1 MSPQKWKIN
10 MCDIQFVWLLKCPC
24 ERCIFLVIRQCR
36 IARWFYISHA
46 NISYQGKFA
55 EKVVINTRTRT
66 RTHTHTHPP
75 SRTHT
80 HTHPPSRWDFLTKK
94 RFSPGKRGRFP
105 HRRKQL
111 AKNVAGKGR
120 GKEMSL
126 SRCLGLYYK
135 LPKSDPNAVYLLPTA
150 VYLLQCCFIAA
161 NIVWTG

>member
-1 MSPQKWKIN
+1 MKNDEQPIRDYVPGNSQFTKDPCWLNNTFLFSTEIWAEQLKKPPCISGKI
-10 MCDIQFVWLLKCPC
+10 
-24 ERCIFLVIRQCR
+24 CR
-36 IARWFYISHA
+36 KGG
-46 NISYQGKFA
+46 YQ
-55 EKVVINTRTRT
+55 
-66 RTHTHTHPP
+66 HMH

>member
-36 IARWFYISHA
+36 IARWFYISHD
-46 NISYQGKFA
+46 NILYQGKFA
-55 EKVVINTRTRT
+55 EKVVINTCTVAQ
-66 RTHTHTHPP
+66 
-75 SRTHT
+75 HT

-161 NIVWTG
+161 NIVWAE